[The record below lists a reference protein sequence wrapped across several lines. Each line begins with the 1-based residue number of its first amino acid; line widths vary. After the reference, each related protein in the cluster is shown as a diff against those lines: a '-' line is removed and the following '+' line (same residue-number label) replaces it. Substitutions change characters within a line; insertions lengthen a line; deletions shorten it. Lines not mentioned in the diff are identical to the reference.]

1 MGYGRF
7 IWKNGM
13 RHRRRALLTIGSV
26 ALALFAMLTLVGFVQ
41 EIDRNLEEA
50 SPLRVITRHAV
61 SLTNFLPARH
71 RALIEQ
77 VPGVVA
83 VTPLTWFG
91 GIYRERAQT
100 DFAQF
105 ACDPQTFF
113 DVYTDIR
120 IPPEQKQAFQRDRRG
135 LLVGRRKAEK
145 HGWRLGD
152 RITLKGVIFPVDLEL
167 TVRGIFEGTANQE
180 GAVYFHHA
188 YLEEGVKRAWG
199 LEGFAG
205 TYWIRV
211 DSADSVPRVSQT
223 IDALFQNTDAPTRTE
238 TEQAF
243 TLGFISMLGNV
254 KRLVV
259 TISAVILVTLL
270 LVTGN
275 TIAMSVRERTH
286 EIAVLKALGFRR
298 RAIFGLLTA
307 EGMLLTFVGGAIGS
321 LGARLMWASVDLAA
335 FSQGFFQQMVLSWTT
350 LAAGMAVAILVG
362 GIAAGIPAY
371 LAARKRVIEG
381 LRFVG

>member
-26 ALALFAMLTLVGFVQ
+26 ALALFAMLTLIGFVQ

-105 ACDPQTFF
+105 ACDPQTIF
-113 DVYTDIR
+113 DVYTEIR
-120 IPPEQKQAFQRDRRG
+120 IPPEQKQAFQRDRQG

-145 HGWRLGD
+145 HGWKLGD

-167 TVRGIFEGTANQE
+167 TVRGIFEGTVNQE

-211 DSADSVPRVSQT
+211 DSADSVPRVSEA
-223 IDALFQNTDAPTRTE
+223 IDALFQNTDVPTRTE

-243 TLGFISMLGNV
+243 TLSFISMLGNV
-254 KRLVV
+254 KLLVV

-307 EGMLLTFVGGAIGS
+307 EGMLLTFVGGMIGS
-321 LGARLMWASVDLAA
+321 LGARLIWASVDLAA
-335 FSQGFFQQMVLSWTT
+335 FSQGFFQKMVLSWTT
-350 LAAGMAVAILVG
+350 LVMGMAAAILVG

-371 LAARKRVIEG
+371 FAARKRVIEG

>member
-26 ALALFAMLTLVGFVQ
+26 ALAIFAMLTLVGFVQ

-61 SLTNFLPARH
+61 SLTNLLPARH

-91 GIYRERAQT
+91 GIYRDRAQT

-120 IPPEQKQAFQRDRRG
+120 ISPAQKQAFQQDRRG

-145 HGWRLGD
+145 HGWKLGD

-211 DSADSVPRVSQT
+211 DSADSVPRVSGA

-243 TLGFISMLGNV
+243 TLIFISMLGNV
-254 KRLVV
+254 KLLVA
-259 TISAVILVTLL
+259 TISAVILATLL

-307 EGMLLTFVGGAIGS
+307 EGMLLTFVGGAIGG
-321 LGARLMWASVDLAA
+321 LGARLIWASVDLAT

-350 LAAGMAVAILVG
+350 LVAGMAAAILVG
-362 GIAAGIPAY
+362 GIAAGIPAA
-371 LAARKRVIEG
+371 LAARKSVIEG

>member
-13 RHRRRALLTIGSV
+13 RHRRRALLTMGSV
-26 ALALFAMLTLVGFVQ
+26 ALAFFALMTLIGFVQ

-50 SPLRVITRHAV
+50 SPVRLLTRHAV

-91 GIYRERAQT
+91 GIYRDRAQT

-120 IPPEQKQAFQRDRRG
+120 IPPEQKQAFQQDRRG
-135 LLVGRRKAEK
+135 ILVGRRKAEK
-145 HGWRLGD
+145 HGWKLGD

-167 TVRGIFEGTANQE
+167 TVRGIFESTPNQE
-180 GAVYFHHA
+180 GSVYFHHA
-188 YLEEGVKRAWG
+188 YLEEGVKREWG

-205 TYWIRV
+205 AYWIRV
-211 DSADSVPRVSQT
+211 DSAESAPRVSEAV
-223 IDALFQNTDAPTRTE
+223 DALFQNTDAPTKTE

-243 TLGFISMLGNV
+243 TLIFISMLGNV
-254 KRLVV
+254 KLLVA
-259 TISAVILVTLL
+259 TISTVILITLL

-275 TIAMSVRERTH
+275 TIAMSVRERTR

-298 RAIFGLLTA
+298 STIVGLLTA

-321 LGARLMWASVDLAA
+321 VWARLTWASMDLAA
-335 FSQGFFQQMVLSWTT
+335 FSQGFFQQVVISWTT
-350 LAAGMAVAILVG
+350 LAAGMVAAILVG

-371 LAARKRVIEG
+371 LAARKSVLEG